1 MSCLQIWQEPEHR
14 RVRASHNAPV
24 APTDPASVAVV
35 TGAGRGIGR
44 AIALRLAAAGH
55 PVVAAA
61 RTREQVEA
69 TAAAAPG
76 VVPVVADVA
85 VDADVERI
93 AAAASGLGPLG
104 IWVNNAAIADR
115 AAFADLDA
123 AAWDRVLGINL
134 RGAFLGCRAAWR
146 LMLEAGGGVIV
157 NIGSLSGVANVEKF
171 PGLAAYNVSKAGLI
185 SLTEAV
191 ALEGRPHHIRCVALS
206 PGAVDTEM
214 LRRAAPHLTPG
225 VTPEDIAALVAWLV
239 REEAA
244 PLSGVNIPV
253 FSNA

>member
-1 MSCLQIWQEPEHR
+1 MECD
-14 RVRASHNAPV
+14 V
-24 APTDPASVAVV
+24 TDPAQVQECVDLTV
-35 TGAGRGIGR
+35 
-44 AIALRLAAAGH
+44 
-55 PVVAAA
+55 
-61 RTREQVEA
+61 REHGTVDILVNNA
-69 TAAAAPG
+69 H
-76 VVPVVADVA
+76 VPA
-85 VDADVERI
+85 
-93 AAAASGLGPLG
+93 LGPLAEIPESLFEDG
-104 IWVNNAAIADR
+104 WNTGPLATFRFMR
-115 AAFADLDA
+115 A
-123 AAWDRVLGINL
+123 
-134 RGAFLGCRAAWR
+134 CRPH
-146 LMLEAGGGVIV
+146 LEGGGVIV

-191 ALEGRPHHIRCVALS
+191 ALEGRPHRIRCIALS